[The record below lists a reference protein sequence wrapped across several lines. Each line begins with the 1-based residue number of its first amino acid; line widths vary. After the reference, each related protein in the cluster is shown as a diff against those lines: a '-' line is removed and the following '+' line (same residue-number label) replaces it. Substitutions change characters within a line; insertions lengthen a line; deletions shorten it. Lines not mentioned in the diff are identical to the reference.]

1 MPCEHKFLLKMGWD
15 TFFGCLYAL
24 EMLLRFSAK
33 GEQYNL
39 SLEVNYS
46 NGNFSYRLSDVKLV
60 LLFSRLEGLEMP
72 LLMKNVLMAN
82 TFHTVMVFLGFV

>member
-1 MPCEHKFLLKMGWD
+1 
-15 TFFGCLYAL
+15 
-24 EMLLRFSAK
+24 MLLRFPAK